1 MNSRGTWWR
10 WFAFGS
16 ALVIVAL
23 AWVTSAVLDLER
35 SEWSARADAR
45 RQEVLRLAL
54 WRMDSWVAPRLA
66 RESAR
71 PYFEYLSYY
80 PQERA
85 YTRMLTPIEEGAVL
99 TPSPLLT
106 FREPF
111 ITLHFQVDES
121 GRLSSP
127 QVPTSNHRDLAEATV
142 LSGETIRGCNIVLE
156 RIESLIDV
164 EAIRAQMAVAEQR
177 LAMTPTAPPPP
188 QLRQQ
193 QEMAGD
199 YQKAQSAWTM
209 IEQTKRMARNVEQ
222 LDAPSQQVLI
232 TDENGQSSG
241 RQNDGADRAAGG
253 PEAVHVGPFVP
264 LWVMSGGE
272 QGELVYL
279 RQIRVGTSHRLQG
292 FLVDWP
298 RLRATLIDEVA
309 DLMPEAD
316 LVPRTEGAEGNG
328 SAASINLATVPACV
342 KGLPLLSASIA
353 GVTPTRLALLI
364 VWGVVLV
371 ALGAGGMMLHA
382 SLLYGRRRSDF
393 ASAVTHELRTPL
405 TTFRLYSE
413 MLADDMIP
421 EPGRKREYLETLR
434 TESSRLARLV
444 ENVLAYARLEEGRQH
459 TSPRR
464 VVVGDLLEEVRP
476 ALERQAADHGMIL
489 RLDNLLDDA
498 ACVCVD
504 RDSVSR
510 ILTNLVDNACKY
522 AGAAADR
529 SIEVSLSRAGGRVH
543 LAVRDHG
550 PGVGADAART
560 LFAPFRRGHSAAGEA
575 ASGVGLGLALCRSL
589 ARDMGGD
596 LRLAPLPAAARGACF
611 ILELPIKA
619 PTSRKT

>member
-1 MNSRGTWWR
+1 MTGRQGTWWK
-10 WFAFGS
+10 WFAFGA
-16 ALVIVAL
+16 ALVTLAL
-23 AWVTSAVLDLER
+23 VWVTSAVLDLER
-35 SEWSARADAR
+35 SEWAARADAR

-54 WRMDSWVAPRLA
+54 WRMDSWLAPRLA

-85 YTRMLTPIEEGAVL
+85 YTRMLTPIEEGAIL
-99 TPSPLLT
+99 TASPLLT

-127 QVPTSNHRDLAEATV
+127 QVPTSNHRDLAESTV
-142 LSGETIRGCNIVLE
+142 LNAETIVGCNIVLD
-156 RIESLIDV
+156 RINAIIDL
-164 EAIRAQMAVAEQR
+164 ELIRAAVAEAEQR
-177 LAMTPTAPPPP
+177 LAMAPPAPPP
-188 QLRQQ
+188 QQVGQQ
-193 QEMAGD
+193 QISGD
-199 YQKAQSAWTM
+199 YEKAQSAWTM
-209 IEQTKRMARNVEQ
+209 IEQTKRMARNAEQ
-222 LDAPSQQVLI
+222 LDAPAQQVLI
-232 TDENGQSSG
+232 PEAEPQSFDFQADGQDTTAN
-241 RQNDGADRAAGG
+241 R

-264 LWVMSGGE
+264 IWVGDGGE
-272 QGELVYL
+272 QLELVYL
-279 RQIRVGTSHRLQG
+279 RQIRIGPSHRLQG

-316 LVPRTEGAEGNG
+316 LVPRTDPAEGNG

-342 KGLPLLSASIA
+342 KGLPPLSASIS

-364 VWGVVLV
+364 VWGVVVV

-421 EPGRKREYLETLR
+421 EPTRKREYLETLR

-464 VVVGDLLEEVRP
+464 VAVTALMDEVQP
-476 ALERQAADHGMIL
+476 ALARQAADHGMQL
-489 RLDNLLDDA
+489 NVEGQLDADE
-498 ACVCVD
+498 VVHVD

-510 ILTNLVDNACKY
+510 ILTNLVDNSCKY
-522 AGAAADR
+522 AGGAADR
-529 SIEVSLSRAGGRVH
+529 SISLRLSRVDGRVH

-550 PGVGADAART
+550 PGIAPDAART
-560 LFAPFRRGHSAAGEA
+560 LFAPFRRGRSAAENA
-575 ASGVGLGLALCRSL
+575 CAGVGLGLALCRSL

-596 LRLAPLPAAARGACF
+596 LRLCPLPAGEVGACF
-611 ILELPIKA
+611 ILDMPIDA
-619 PTSRKT
+619 RPTERA